1 MIKVTV
7 LYPNDEGKKFDHGY
21 WSTTHLT
28 IVQDLLGPMGMVNVD
43 MEKGISGTDP
53 NTPAPFIAVGHLF
66 FNTTDEVHAA
76 FSTHGGAVM
85 GDIPNFTDIE
95 PQLQISETLL

>member
-21 WSTTHLT
+21 WSTTHLA
-28 IVQDLLGPMGMVNVD
+28 IVQDLLGPMAMVNVD